1 MRLRRPAARAEA
13 TMTNQ
18 QKRALSSIKRLNLLG
33 ILGTKYGRTFDKH
46 GFTLCPFHEEKK
58 PSLHVREGHDGNW
71 RWKCFGCPRPMS
83 GDYIDFRR
91 HWDHVG
97 FYEALR
103 LICSEEHI
111 DIDAGH
117 PATKQ
122 ADSAVTFTY
131 TDAKGKPLYRLKK
144 SPPKQFYLERY
155 AQGQWL
161 PGLNGVNRT
170 LYNLPALLDAKEVF
184 LLEGE
189 KDCETLRKLGFVATT
204 MGSKNS
210 WRKDFASFFK
220 DKDVRICLDV
230 GNETEAEQIA
240 RDIEAVA
247 TSVRILR
254 LPGLDQKEQD
264 ITDWFEKLA
273 GQSDEEKATRLK
285 DVISET
291 PALATSPNPSPVPLA
306 ESILDFRARA
316 VKKRDI
322 FMKYWLEREGLTFLA
337 GEHKTGK
344 SVLAMNVAI
353 SLARGRDFLGFEIPS
368 PRRVLLVQ
376 QEISDP
382 AMKDRIDKMITAIP
396 QEGLANLLT
405 PRRPDQAWKL
415 TRPHHREILGNI
427 VHDHGI
433 DLAIF
438 DPLLTFH
445 DKKEN
450 DNGDMSGILEFF
462 AQLIKKH
469 GIGVLVVHH
478 FGKPSQVERQGSY
491 KMRGASV
498 LGDRPDAII
507 ISTRL
512 PEKYRQ
518 TPFPQPFENYAQ
530 LNFTLRNDEEPER
543 IVIERDSE
551 TLWYSRYE
559 LPGYLNKKIPPT
571 MVVEMVKM
579 NGGLAPQA
587 EVQRTL
593 ERIAS
598 HRIAFEAISEAKK
611 LGLVKAQQLPGK
623 GSPFVLMLPEIYE
636 TQGALCKGVA

>member
-1 MRLRRPAARAEA
+1 
-13 TMTNQ
+13 MTDQ

-97 FYEALR
+97 FYEAVR

-131 TDAKGKPLYRLKK
+131 TDAKGNSLYRVKK
-144 SPPKQFYLERY
+144 YPSKQFYFERY
-155 AQGQWL
+155 SQDRWL
-161 PGLNGVNRT
+161 PGLDGVNRT
-170 LYNLPALLDAKEVF
+170 MYKLPALLDAKEVF

-189 KDCETLRKLGFVATT
+189 KDCETVLKLGFVATT

-210 WRKDFASFFK
+210 WSKDFASFFK

-230 GNETEAEQIA
+230 GAEAEAEQIA

-247 TSVRILR
+247 TRVRILS
-254 LPGLDQKEQD
+254 LPGLDKENQD
-264 ITDWFEKLA
+264 ITDWFEKMA
-273 GQSDEEKATRLK
+273 GLSDEEKAARLK
-285 DVISET
+285 NVVSET
-291 PALATSPNPSPVPLA
+291 PALATSQNPSRALQV
-306 ESILDFRARA
+306 ESILEFRARA

-322 FMKYWLEREGLTFLA
+322 FMKFWLEREGLTFLA

-344 SVLAMNVAI
+344 SILAINVAI
-353 SLARGRDFLGFEIPS
+353 SLALGQDFLGFEIPS
-368 PRRVLLVQ
+368 PRKVLLVQ
-376 QEISDP
+376 QEISEP
-382 AMKDRIDKMITAIP
+382 AMKDRIDKMLGAAQP
-396 QEGLANLLT
+396 ELLQSHFIV
-405 PRRPDQAWKL
+405 PKRREQLWKL
-415 TRPHHREILGNI
+415 TRQPDREDLDRIIHR
-427 VHDHGI
+427 HAI
-433 DLAIF
+433 DLLIA
-438 DPLLTFH
+438 DPLSTLH

-469 GIGVLVVHH
+469 GIGILVVHH

-491 KMRGASV
+491 RMRGASV

-530 LNFTLRNDEEPER
+530 LNFTLRSDEEPEG

-559 LPGYLNKKIPPT
+559 LPGYLGKKISPT
-571 MVVEMVKM
+571 MVTEILKM
-579 NGGLAPQA
+579 HGGSCLQA
-587 EVQRTL
+587 EVQRVL

-598 HRIAFEAISEAKK
+598 HRIVFEAISEARR

-623 GSPFVLMLPEIYE
+623 GNPHMLVLPEISGD
-636 TQGALCKGVA
+636 QGAVCERVA